1 MIILKVTK
9 NQGFI
14 LSLEEAFF
22 EKPLG
27 RPPPS
32 HFRINTIYKNLHL
45 SINEEFLAI
54 YSLFFYC
61 VRNQVKQY
69 AAVATY
75 LKSAMYISISSRL
88 L

>member
-1 MIILKVTK
+1 MKNHWGDLPAAILGLTQYTK
-9 NQGFI
+9 TKG
-14 LSLEEAFF
+14 
-22 EKPLG
+22 
-27 RPPPS
+27 
-32 HFRINTIYKNLHL
+32 LHL

-69 AAVATY
+69 AAVAIC
-75 LKSAMYISISSRL
+75 LKSDMYISISSRL